1 MKQKTIFNNPSN
13 VLQYAAN
20 RYGDYIAS
28 FRGRINPYKLL
39 ENISS
44 YHDDINE
51 YFYQCPESNI
61 SATVYYNAD
70 NVKTINDDT
79 FIIGSFLLSDV
90 AEISIENII
99 RYELEGTEKIL
110 PLILLNSED
119 NSLITKMVIKK

>member
-51 YFYQCPESNI
+51 YFW
-61 SATVYYNAD
+61 
-70 NVKTINDDT
+70 
-79 FIIGSFLLSDV
+79 
-90 AEISIENII
+90 
-99 RYELEGTEKIL
+99 
-110 PLILLNSED
+110 LNLKFYVMPDS
-119 NSLITKMVIKK
+119 